1 MFSAVEEF
9 LMIKPLENSAAATL
23 GLKSDASWRT
33 ELVNLKQ
40 KLGQANADKER
51 LETELVVALRRVG
64 V

>member
-1 MFSAVEEF
+1 
-9 LMIKPLENSAAATL
+9 MIKPLENSAAATL